1 MEYKDFS
8 FELLT
13 NGIYIEQGCSRFIVG
28 FYEQTQL
35 KYATAVQWVRDQG
48 GQIPTMEQ
56 ALILCEHRR
65 EINEALLAA
74 GQKPIGEEYFWCR
87 RRHALKQ
94 SCNYIVR
101 MYNGFIDQCS
111 RDYYS
116 AARAIIP
123 ITDKL

>member
-1 MEYKDFS
+1 MVMEYKEFF
-8 FELLT
+8 FELRSK
-13 NGIYIEQGCSRFIVG
+13 GIYIEQVCSRFIVG
-28 FYEQTQL
+28 YYEQAQL

-48 GQIPTMEQ
+48 GHIPTMEQ

-74 GQKPIGEEYFWCR
+74 GQKPISEEYFWCR
-87 RRHALKQ
+87 RQHAIKQ
-94 SCNYIVR
+94 GSNYIVR
-101 MYNGFIDQCS
+101 MYNGYIDQCS

-123 ITDKL
+123 VK